1 MSHYKFETPGHLE
14 LRVDNKAG
22 DVRLRARPGTTT
34 EVEVIGTGSGGEDL
48 VHNTR
53 VEHHSGEDL
62 AHSVVIDVASPRGL
76 LRSLATWN
84 GSVTV
89 RVELPEGAD
98 IDVSTRAG
106 DISADGAFGDARLAS
121 ASGDVSVTSVGG
133 DLHANTASGDIRAG
147 SVQGKAELN
156 TASGTVG
163 CELLHGPTRL
173 RTASGDI
180 AVKAARAH
188 VSAQTASGDVHITEV
203 LDGCQLQTASGDLEV
218 ERAVSGRAK
227 LQTMSG
233 DVTVGVPR
241 GTAVAVDAQSLTG
254 ELSSEIDLD
263 AERPPRE
270 ADGPGGAAD
279 EAGDR
284 WLELNARTVSGDVLI
299 KRVP

>member
-14 LRVDNKAG
+14 LRVDNKTG

-34 EVEVIGTGSGGEDL
+34 EIEVIGTGSGGEEL
-48 VHNTR
+48 VGNTR
-53 VEHHSGEDL
+53 VERSGEDL
-62 AHSVVIDVASPRGL
+62 AHTIVIDVPSPRGL
-76 LRSLATWN
+76 LRSLAIWN

-98 IDVSTRAG
+98 IDVSTGAG
-106 DISADGAFGDARLAS
+106 DISADGAFGHARLAS
-121 ASGDVSVTSVGG
+121 ASGDVSVTSVDG
-133 DLHANTASGDIRAG
+133 DLHANTASGEIRTG
-147 SVQGKAELN
+147 SVQGRAEAN
-156 TASGTVG
+156 TASGTIG

-180 AVKAARAH
+180 TVKTARAH
-188 VSAQTASGDVHITEV
+188 VSAQTASGDVRITE
-203 LDGCQLQTASGDLEV
+203 LFDGCQLQAASGDLEL

-241 GTAVAVDAQSLTG
+241 GTAVAVDAESLTG
-254 ELSSEIDLD
+254 DLSSEIELD
-263 AERPPRE
+263 TERPLGE
-270 ADGPGGAAD
+270 AEGPGGPTS
-279 EAGDR
+279 EAHER
-284 WLELNARTVSGDVLI
+284 RLELSARTVSGDVLI

>member
-1 MSHYKFETPGHLE
+1 
-14 LRVDNKAG
+14 
-22 DVRLRARPGTTT
+22 
-34 EVEVIGTGSGGEDL
+34 

-76 LRSLATWN
+76 LRSPATWN

-98 IDVSTRAG
+98 IDVSSRAG
-106 DISADGAFGDARLAS
+106 DISADGAFGHARLAS
-121 ASGDVSVTSVGG
+121 ASGDVAVTSVGG
-133 DLHANTASGDIRAG
+133 DLHANTASGEIRAG
-147 SVQGKAELN
+147 SVRGKAEVS

-180 AVKAARAH
+180 TIKAARAH
-188 VSAQTASGDVHITEV
+188 VSAQTAYGDVRIAE
-203 LDGCQLQTASGDLEV
+203 LRDGCQLQAASGDLEV

-227 LQTMSG
+227 LQTMNG

-270 ADGPGGAAD
+270 SEGPGGPAD
-279 EAGDR
+279 QAGDR
-284 WLELNARTVSGDVLI
+284 WLELNARTVCQATYS
-299 KRVP
+299 